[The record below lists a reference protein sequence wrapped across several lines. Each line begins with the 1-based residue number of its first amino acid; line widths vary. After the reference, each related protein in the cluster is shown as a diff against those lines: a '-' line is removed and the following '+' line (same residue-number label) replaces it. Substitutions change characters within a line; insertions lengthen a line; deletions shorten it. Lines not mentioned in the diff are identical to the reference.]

1 MPVTLDTTV
10 ATAHKSP
17 GYFSMLLEFEEK
29 ESAVVQL
36 KLTLGGERVRK
47 QEELTIKLSACY
59 RSGTWIFINNLV
71 S

>member
-1 MPVTLDTTV
+1 MDECYTVPVTLDTTV
-10 ATAHKSP
+10 ATAQKFP

-47 QEELTIKLSACY
+47 QEELTIKQCML
-59 RSGTWIFINNLV
+59 
-71 S
+71 